1 MERIL
6 AVLWGVAVTSTLALL
21 IVVGSRNLAH
31 FDAAL
36 VGYTF
41 ATLFAAFGITYRYA
55 MWLQRPPTWRYWTRG
70 WQLFLQPR
78 HLVPNLLQLA
88 RRVGVMFALN
98 AFIWRRGKLRGA
110 AHWLLMWGC
119 VIAAAITFPL
129 VFGWVHFETVPGDLQ
144 SYRAYVFGFPT
155 LSFPIHSWIGFVIFH
170 GLVWASFLVIAGVM
184 LAMKRRM
191 TDHGAAA
198 LQQFGEDYLPL
209 IALFAISVTGLM
221 LTASYTWMRGYAY
234 DFIAILHAI
243 TVILTLL
250 WLPFGKFF
258 HIFQRPA
265 QLGVSFYK
273 EIGARSEQ
281 AACRRCGEEF
291 ASRMHVEDL
300 IEVERRLGYRYELA
314 DETVAHYQ
322 WICPRCRRKLLAVA
336 QANLWTGV
344 RGGEELPHDVATIF
358 PRQNRALAEQAE
370 AFPHGD

>member
-1 MERIL
+1 MQERVRATLCGLLATALL
-6 AVLWGVAVTSTLALL
+6 AVL

-41 ATLFAAFGITYRYA
+41 ATLFAVFGITYRYA
-55 MWLQRPPTWRYWTRG
+55 MWLQRPPTWRYWVRG
-70 WQLFLQPR
+70 WQLFLNPR
-78 HLVPNLLQLA
+78 HLGRNLLQLA
-88 RRVGVMFALN
+88 RRLGVMFALN
-98 AFIWRRGKLRGA
+98 AFIWRRSIVRGA

-119 VIAAAITFPL
+119 IIAAAITFPL
-129 VFGWVHFETVPGDLQ
+129 VFGWIHFETEPGDLT
-144 SYRAYVFGFPT
+144 SYRAFVFGFPT
-155 LSFPIHSWIGFVIFH
+155 LAFPIHSWIGFIVFH

-273 EIGARSEQ
+273 DIGTRSAQ
-281 AACRRCGEEF
+281 AACRRCGEKF
-291 ASRMHVEDL
+291 ASQMHIEDL
-300 IEVERRLGYRYELA
+300 IDVERELGYRYELN
-314 DETVAHYQ
+314 DETIGHYQ
-322 WICPRCRRKLLAVA
+322 WICPRCRRTLLAIS

-344 RGGEELPHDVATIF
+344 RGGESLSAA
-358 PRQNRALAEQAE
+358 ALSTSQLANSHSNERTT
-370 AFPHGD
+370 